1 MYSKYASAPPT
12 PKFGGNKEAVP
23 AYIEVM
29 DEIFLVH
36 GTTHIIAGQYRGAY
50 PVRPVQTYR
59 MSNDEYKERREDWR
73 AACHDWKKAD
83 TKDTEQAGLSR
94 SAFHSSLEGLAKS
107 MMSTIMDRD
116 RDMGGNLIP
125 MQQRLHDE
133 WRAFIDLF
141 LPKIEDYANISKE
154 RISLVTDAGGIPFL
168 NSVYVN
174 NLTGI
179 TKMAKYGPPPE
190 KAYKIVNGHAVLAPE
205 LMICPHLPTDE
216 TLRSMYLR
224 AIKDTHYLPTKARL
238 EHEKASFQTCMRDMT
253 AAYESRANNESFEN
267 LRGQLRTDGH
277 PFSNALEAQASM
289 AHLARH
295 DAPIYP
301 TQSLPAQGAYYRRDQ
316 QAIPP
321 DFSVF
326 QSQVLA
332 SQGTDYRRDQAG
344 YYDDRNY
351 DRGNDRTTSRGNDN
365 SRGYDNYRGNDN
377 FRANDQP
384 RQSNGWNSRQRI
396 ECYNCGKIGHTATD
410 CNNLTCNTCGKSWES
425 VNSNGRH
432 TSANCPTRSPVR
444 GRSGSRDR
452 NSRDRSRDRNTESNT
467 FSNANSSGRP
477 PSPRNQSSS
486 SQPYPRPGT
495 PARDNGN

>member
-50 PVRPVQTYR
+50 PRKPVRPYR
-59 MSNDEYKERREDWR
+59 MSQDDYNDLRDEWKT
-73 AACHDWKKAD
+73 ACHDWKKAD
-83 TKDTEQAGLSR
+83 IKDTEQAGISR
-94 SAFHSSLEGLAKS
+94 SAFHTSLEGLAKS

-116 RDMGGNLIP
+116 RDLAGNPIP

-174 NLTGI
+174 NLAGI
-179 TKMAKYGPPPE
+179 TKMAKYGPPQE

-295 DAPIYP
+295 DAPTYP
-301 TQSLPAQGAYYRRDQ
+301 TQSLPA
-316 QAIPP
+316 
-321 DFSVF
+321 
-326 QSQVLA
+326 
-332 SQGTDYRRDQAG
+332 QGTDYRRDQAG
-344 YYDDRNY
+344 FYANDDRNY
-351 DRGNDRTTSRGNDN
+351 ERRDDRSYSRRDDRGNFRGNDN
-365 SRGYDNYRGNDN
+365 FRGYDNYRGND
-377 FRANDQP
+377 Q
-384 RQSNGWNSRQRI
+384 SRQPNQWMSKTTM
-396 ECYNCGKIGHTATD
+396 ECYNCGKFGHSATE
-410 CNNLTCNTCGKSWES
+410 CNSTTCNTCGKSWES
-425 VNSNGRH
+425 INSNGRH
-432 TSANCPTRSPVR
+432 TSANCPARLPAR

-467 FSNANSSGRP
+467 YSNANSSGRP

-495 PARDNGN
+495 PARDDSN